1 MTNDTAQQPLAALD
15 ELLETERG
23 ALLCGDL
30 EKVTTLLPTK
40 EDLIGRLT
48 DISPADPALLEA
60 LSLKVARNQS
70 LLTGAMEGIR
80 SVNDRLSALRRV
92 RDGLE
97 TYGADGKRRAIAT
110 SQSPSVERRA

>member
-1 MTNDTAQQPLAALD
+1 MTNDSAQRPIAALN
-15 ELLETERG
+15 ELLENERT
-23 ALLCGDL
+23 ALLGGDL

-40 EDLIGRLT
+40 EDLIGQMT
-48 DISPADPALLEA
+48 DVCPSDPALLQA
-60 LSLKVARNQS
+60 LSLKVARNQA

-80 SVNDRLSALRRV
+80 TVNDRLSALRRV

-110 SQSPSVERRA
+110 HESPSVERRA